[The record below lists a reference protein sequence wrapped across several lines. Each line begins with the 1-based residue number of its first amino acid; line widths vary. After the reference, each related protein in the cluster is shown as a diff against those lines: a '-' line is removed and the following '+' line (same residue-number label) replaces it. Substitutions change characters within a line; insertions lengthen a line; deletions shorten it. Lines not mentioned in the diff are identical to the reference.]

1 MEDKLSIKS
10 EMAAFDRKDRTFYD
24 SLEDHQKKKFSTYLM
39 LRYGSCVTGSEDLQ
53 AWYLRATNERVN
65 LNFFD
70 VSATQHKKLQWLLC
84 TTVSPDLGKV
94 KHYWLPAKKADGN
107 NKKIK
112 FLSNLYPA
120 MKDNDIERLAEL
132 NSTNDLKDLAREHG
146 WDEKRIRTEL

>member
-1 MEDKLSIKS
+1 VGS
-10 EMAAFDRKDRTFYD
+10 EMCIRDR
-24 SLEDHQKKKFSTYLM
+24 FSTYLM

-94 KHYWLPAKKADGN
+94 NHYWLPAKKADGN

-120 MKDNDIERLAEL
+120 MKDNDIESLAEL

>member
-94 KHYWLPAKKADGN
+94 NHYWLPAKKADGN